1 MSVGVRVSLRVTP
14 RAGVDAVD
22 GADESGRLRVRVRS
36 APAAG
41 AANAAVLKVVAA
53 ALGIAPSRIR
63 IVAGAGGRQKVI
75 EVEGIV
81 PATIAA
87 RWPGVLLRHTAPD
100 GRGWRSGHHPR

>member
-1 MSVGVRVSLRVTP
+1 MSELVRLSLRVTP

-53 ALGIAPSRIR
+53 ALDIAPSRIR
-63 IVAGAGGRQKVI
+63 MVTGAGSREKVI
-75 EVEGIV
+75 ELAGVAPANIV
-81 PATIAA
+81 T
-87 RWPGVLLRHTAPD
+87 RWPGVLLRDKAAG
-100 GRGWRSGHHPR
+100 GRGWRSGDLPR